1 MRGSATVR
9 NADFEKEVNKMK
21 LDMQMVENQ
30 LQSVK
35 KIVTED
41 DQVARKMRESPLLLD
56 SGAGTELN
64 FN

>member
-1 MRGSATVR
+1 MRGSSTVR
-9 NADFEKEVNKMK
+9 NADFEREVNKMK

-41 DQVARKMRESPLLLD
+41 D
-56 SGAGTELN
+56 
-64 FN
+64 